1 MIQRTPYA
9 DALTY
14 ILMVAGFLLLVG
26 VVFTLATQHLD
37 RLER

>member
-14 ILMVAGFLLLVG
+14 ILMVAGFLLLIG
-26 VVFTLATQHLD
+26 PFVVI
-37 RLER
+37 